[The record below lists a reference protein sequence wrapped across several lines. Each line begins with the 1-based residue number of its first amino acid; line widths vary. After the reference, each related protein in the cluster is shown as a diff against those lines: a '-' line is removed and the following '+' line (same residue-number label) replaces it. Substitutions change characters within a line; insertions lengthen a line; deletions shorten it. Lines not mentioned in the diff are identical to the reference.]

1 MNVTSPTC
9 KFLRSYT
16 GIWQGS
22 AEGFFFPPPPPS
34 SLFALISALRNA
46 IDQEILRDYHP
57 PLFPL
62 TGCMLL
68 KFYPVCLSG
77 LLFYWP
83 QGLAL
88 HHLLYQTSSPWLC
101 FISSSH
107 VILLAHNYQ
116 PSWRLETL
124 WKFLPPIFQPW
135 RIAFVCFFLPVGGVE
150 RKEELIKDERKT
162 CRNEAQIA
170 HTRAVRLITFLQ

>member
-22 AEGFFFPPPPPS
+22 AESFFPSPS

-88 HHLLYQTSSPWLC
+88 HHLLYQASSPWLC

-124 WKFLPPIFQPW
+124 WKFLPPIFQP
-135 RIAFVCFFLPVGGVE
+135 
-150 RKEELIKDERKT
+150 
-162 CRNEAQIA
+162 
-170 HTRAVRLITFLQ
+170 

>member
-1 MNVTSPTC
+1 MNMTSPTC

-22 AEGFFFPPPPPS
+22 AEGFFPPFLPLCFDFSIEKCHWSGNPPWLSSPS
-34 SLFALISALRNA
+34 VFSHWLHALKVLPSLSLRP
-46 IDQEILRDYHP
+46 YVH
-57 PLFPL
+57 
-62 TGCMLL
+62 
-68 KFYPVCLSG
+68 
-77 LLFYWP
+77 WP

-135 RIAFVCFFLPVGGVE
+135 RMAFGFFLPVWGWKG
-150 RKEELIKDERKT
+150 K
-162 CRNEAQIA
+162 RN
-170 HTRAVRLITFLQ
+170 